1 MNARSLGATRVFAWP
16 RAEVAVMG
24 AVAAI
29 RILHRRKLAEVAPEL
44 RPQVEAELAAEHEKI
59 AGGIERAREIG
70 VVDEVVDPARTRS
83 ALAAAIAE
91 ADAGLRGR
99 HGNIP
104 L

>member
-1 MNARSLGATRVFAWP
+1 VFAWA

-29 RILHRRKLAEVAPEL
+29 RILHRRKLADVAPEL
-44 RPQVEAELAAEHEKI
+44 RAQVEAELATEHEKI
-59 AGGIERAREIG
+59 AGGIERAKQIG
-70 VVDEVVDPARTRS
+70 VVDEVVEPGATRS
-83 ALAAAIAE
+83 ALAAAIAAAE
-91 ADAGLRGR
+91 AGGRVRGR

>member
-1 MNARSLGATRVFAWP
+1 
-16 RAEVAVMG
+16 MG

-29 RILHRRKLAEVAPEL
+29 RVLHRRRLAVVEPEL
-44 RPQVEAELAAEHEKI
+44 RSQVEAELAAEHEKI

-70 VVDEVVDPARTRS
+70 VVDEIVEPAKTRS
-83 ALAAAIAE
+83 ALAAAIATAE
-91 ADAGLRGR
+91 STGRRRGH

>member
-1 MNARSLGATRVFAWP
+1 
-16 RAEVAVMG
+16 MG

-29 RILHRRKLAEVAPEL
+29 RILHRRKLAEVSPEL

-70 VVDEVVDPARTRS
+70 VVDEAVEPAKTRS

-91 ADAGLRGR
+91 ADTGVRGH

>member
-1 MNARSLGATRVFAWP
+1 
-16 RAEVAVMG
+16 MG

-29 RILHRRKLAEVAPEL
+29 RVLHRRKLAEVDPEL
-44 RPQVEAELAAEHEKI
+44 RPQVETELAAEHEKI

-83 ALAAAIAE
+83 ALAAAIAA
-91 ADAGLRGR
+91 ADTGRRGQ